1 MKFQLVVIIILG
13 ILLIITLIAFY
24 YIATSS
30 GNNIKFPPS
39 IPICPDYYY
48 QTTSTDKNII
58 RCTAMSNMKYI
69 ITDQI
74 NNDKRLG
81 LDPTIRRKKVGEKV
95 DNCTN
100 PKFPP
105 HFYTGT
111 AANCNKY
118 RWVRGCYSI
127 PAWEGISYG
136 VRNPCHTKK

>member
-48 QTTSTDKNII
+48 QTTSSDKNKI
-58 RCTAMSNMKYI
+58 RCTAMSTMMDKLNSR
-69 ITDQI
+69 ITADTTLNTNDNKNDQRANCI
-74 NNDKRLG
+74 N
-81 LDPTIRRKKVGEKV
+81 PE
-95 DNCTN
+95 
-100 PKFPP
+100 FPP

-111 AANCNKY
+111 RANCNKY
-118 RWVRGCYSI
+118 NWTKGCYSI
-127 PAWEGISYG
+127 PAWEGITYG
-136 VRNPCHTKK
+136 VRNPCHTKKKIN